1 MITKKC
7 GHGFA
12 LFVAAVSILT
22 SAVPK
27 ADALLPTQVA
37 VIANGN
43 NPGSL
48 KVAHHYLRARHI
60 PAQNLIVLNLP
71 FNNDNVACDYYDAR
85 IAGPIRQILRERH
98 LQKTILCLVSTYGIP
113 LRVTGGVPSAEQIQE
128 LMAIRQSL
136 LQEEPVLRRGIE
148 QFEAISKSGKLTG
161 PLSMPQPAE
170 PTPAPAPPGTTAK
183 VSQLLQKLQTALANA
198 MKKLSHQPPATP
210 VPANILSLLQ
220 QYVGPGGLVRMLH
233 VTGDTAAAEAQRT
246 KMAETQVAVSDALKQ
261 FQVLNIRRYLEA
273 NRRKMRDLQLK
284 LFGQVGLTEQL
295 LSDEAY
301 LKQKHQNAALD
312 SDLMMLWTPNLPHIG
327 WESNPMCLTNWSR
340 SLQSQIHDR
349 IMMVSRLDGLSPTMV
364 DAMIDRGIKVER
376 QGLRGVGYFDAR
388 GLHGLDGY
396 SAFDRILRHTAR
408 YLKANSK
415 MPIVLDDTP
424 ALLQAKN
431 CPNAAIYCG
440 WYSLL
445 HYVDS
450 CQWLPGCVGY
460 HVASFE
466 LQTLHNPQFHGWCIN
481 LLEHGV
487 CGTLGAVDEPYLFA
501 FPDPKLF
508 FALLLSGK
516 FTQGEVYYMTVPQTA
531 WRIAYVGDPLYNPFK
546 HSPMISVKTL
556 KADRLLRRAFE
567 EMKRVEGPTGE

>member
-1 MITKKC
+1 MITKNVVR
-7 GHGFA
+7 GIALLVAVASPLTFA
-12 LFVAAVSILT
+12 ATRAV
-22 SAVPK
+22 
-27 ADALLPTQVA
+27 ALLPMQVA

-43 NPGSL
+43 NPGSV
-48 KVAHHYLRARHI
+48 KVAHHYMRARHI
-60 PAQNLIVLNLP
+60 PAKNLIVLNLP

-98 LQKTILCLVSTYGIP
+98 LQATILCLVTTYGIP
-113 LRVTGGVPSAEQIQE
+113 LRVTGGAPSAEQVQE
-128 LMAIRQSL
+128 LMAVRQSL

-148 QFEAISKSGKLTG
+148 QFKAIRNSGTLTA
-161 PLSMPQPAE
+161 PLSALPPPPPVSAI
-170 PTPAPAPPGTTAK
+170 APPGTTAK
-183 VSQLLQKLQTALANA
+183 ASQLLQQLQLVLTSAL
-198 MKKLSHQPPATP
+198 KKLAHQPSGSI
-210 VPANILSLLQ
+210 VPKNILSLLQ
-220 QYVGPGGLVRMLH
+220 QYVGPGGLVRIMH
-233 VTGDTAAAEAQRT
+233 VHGDTAAAEAQRT
-246 KMAETQVAVSDALKQ
+246 KMAQMQAAVSDALKQ
-261 FQVLNIRRYLEA
+261 FQVLNLRRYLEV
-273 NRRKMRDLQLK
+273 NRRKMRSLQLK
-284 LFGQVGLTEQL
+284 LFGQVGLMEQL

-301 LKQKHQNAALD
+301 LKQKRQNSALD
-312 SDLMMLWTPNLPHIG
+312 SDLMMLWTPNLPHVG
-327 WESNPMCLTNWSR
+327 WEQNPMCLTSWSR
-340 SLQSQIHDR
+340 SLQREIHER

-364 DAMIDRGIKVER
+364 DAMIDRGITVQH

-408 YLKANSK
+408 YLKADSK

-481 LLEHGV
+481 LLEHGF
-487 CGTLGAVDEPYLFA
+487 CGTLGAVNEPYLFA

-508 FALLLSGK
+508 FALLLSGN

-567 EMKRVEGPTGE
+567 EMKMVEGPTGP